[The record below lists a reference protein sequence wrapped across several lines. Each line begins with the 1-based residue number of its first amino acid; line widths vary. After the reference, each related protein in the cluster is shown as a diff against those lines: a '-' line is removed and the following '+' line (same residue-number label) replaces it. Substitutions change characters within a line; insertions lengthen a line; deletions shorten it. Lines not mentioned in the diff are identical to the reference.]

1 MTAIPGFIVAVLIY
15 PGILVAFIAA
25 WALSWVRG
33 ATRSALQGAQT
44 PAPLGELRGWRALFD
59 RESVIPLGVHPI
71 AVSLAT
77 TLALV
82 CPLLALVLLP
92 VPGNPLAS
100 SLGLTGDLAAEG
112 ALLLGL
118 PLARVGLGWAI
129 PSPFTRIA
137 ADRSARL
144 LAGAILPFVFALTAG
159 AEALKTLGI
168 SFLPARQL
176 AFFTGVAVALGAIA
190 FICALPV
197 LARITP
203 LHEGDADAETPGAE
217 LSEISGRDLAFF
229 RVGEALQL
237 VACAALLTLAFLMPL
252 MVNIIA
258 NLATSLSGLLK
269 RADLAAGV
277 AQGLALLIGVLVIAA
292 GLGIW
297 EGVSAQRR
305 VSGERPPLTWWFGI
319 PLLLGM
325 AALVAAA
332 IATRGG

>member
-1 MTAIPGFIVAVLIY
+1 MNVIPGFIVAVLIY
-15 PGILVAFIAA
+15 PGALVAFIAA
-25 WALSWVRG
+25 WALGWVRG
-33 ATRSALQGAQT
+33 ATRSALRGVQT
-44 PAPLGELRGWRALFD
+44 PAPLGELRGWRAMFD
-59 RESVIPLGVHPI
+59 RESVISLGVHPI

-82 CPLLALVLLP
+82 CPLLALFLLP
-92 VPGNPLAS
+92 VPGNPLAA

-118 PLARVGLGWAI
+118 PLARVFLGWAI

-144 LAGAILPFVFALTAG
+144 LAGAILPMVFALTAA

-168 SFLPARQL
+168 AFLPARQL
-176 AFFTGVAVALGAIA
+176 ALSTAIAVALAAVA
-190 FICALPV
+190 FACALPV
-197 LARITP
+197 LAHITP
-203 LHEGDADAETPGAE
+203 LHEGDADPETLGSE

-237 VACAALLTLAFLMPL
+237 VACATLLTLAFLMPL
-252 MVNIIA
+252 AVGPIG
-258 NLATSLSGLLK
+258 NLAISLTGLLK
-269 RADLAAGV
+269 RADLAAGI

-297 EGVSAQRR
+297 EGVNTQRR
-305 VSGERPPLTWWFGI
+305 ASGERPPLTWWFGI